1 MLGSDRLR
9 SPALFEKIATPEQAA
24 ALIEDGMNVGVG
36 GFTPSGYPKKTTMAL
51 AKAIKNGKKCRIN
64 IRTGSGGRR

>member
-1 MLGSDRLR
+1 MLGTDRLR
-9 SPALFEKIATPEQAA
+9 STALFEKITTPEQAA

-51 AKAIKNGKKCRIN
+51 AKAIKTAKNAALI
-64 IRTGSGGRR
+64 SGAALR